1 MYGFEIETDRLLCA
15 SKACVIKIYNLVEN
29 PAISRG

>member
-1 MYGFEIETDRLLCA
+1 MYGFEIETAR
-15 SKACVIKIYNLVEN
+15 KVCVIKIYNLIEN